1 MQSVALVAVVRHIVT
16 STVTEATLER
26 NRGIWENA
34 GNVTQFVN
42 NQDQGH
48 QVQAQLEVQNQGQPD
63 HDVPEFENI
72 PDDNDSIC
80 SDPDDYQYSFRC
92 ASYILRMKETY
103 NLTQKAVN
111 DLIVNTETFVR
122 EGIQAVSQKIKD
134 EVTNLSQVVFDQ
146 VKWDDIDSDS
156 SGIANPFQ
164 GMKTTTTQRRKFK
177 DMFGFIVSMDQFMS
191 THIPKLLKLLQVKVT
206 RRTKGYRNFVTK
218 YRKPAVPVFY
228 VTTKPIEDWCPVDV
242 DGGYGE
248 YGMEI
253 DKTKTKQ
260 IILPQL

>member
-1 MQSVALVAVVRHIVT
+1 MGLSCNMCGGSTLMVTFALLLKHYHRVHSQDWNFNVVCSIGGCGQT
-16 STVTEATLER
+16 YR
-26 NRGIWENA
+26 NFYGYRSHVRRKHRGIWENA

-164 GMKTTTTQRRKFK
+164 GMKTTTTQRCKFK
-177 DMFGFIVSMDQFMS
+177 DMFGFIVSMD
-191 THIPKLLKLLQVKVT
+191 
-206 RRTKGYRNFVTK
+206 
-218 YRKPAVPVFY
+218 
-228 VTTKPIEDWCPVDV
+228 
-242 DGGYGE
+242 
-248 YGMEI
+248 
-253 DKTKTKQ
+253 
-260 IILPQL
+260 